1 MFIMIP
7 GEVVAVFTFP
17 GVVMHEVAHRLV
29 CDLLN
34 VPVYDVKYF
43 IIHKDAAGYV
53 YHARTSLGKNFLI
66 AIAPLFV
73 NTIFCMLFTFPLAA
87 KNFIH
92 YVNIAPWEMVSAW
105 IGFSIGYN
113 AFPSNQDLRG
123 VYECAHEQKSYMSA
137 NIYAVYLIFKALN
150 FLRRFYIS
158 IVYAFLISLI
168 LPCYFFGP
176 IPEKKVPV
184 VSQTVS
190 VAPASTP
197 RKKSAPLP
205 RELLPPLRHS

>member
-92 YVNIAPWEMVSAW
+92 CRIHPSSGDPLSPCSSFTPW
-105 IGFSIGYN
+105 I
-113 AFPSNQDLRG
+113 
-123 VYECAHEQKSYMSA
+123 
-137 NIYAVYLIFKALN
+137 
-150 FLRRFYIS
+150 IS
-158 IVYAFLISLI
+158 
-168 LPCYFFGP
+168 
-176 IPEKKVPV
+176 
-184 VSQTVS
+184 
-190 VAPASTP
+190 
-197 RKKSAPLP
+197 
-205 RELLPPLRHS
+205 